1 MIVDRWLLLLVGW
14 AVASTLLWGLY
25 VLQRRSGDAT
35 AVDAGWATSLV
46 LLAALYGI
54 LGPGELCHKVLIAT
68 LVGLENLRVALLVLR
83 RIRGTEDTRYQ
94 ELRTRW
100 RARGR
105 EQLSFAVF
113 YQAQAALAALLS
125 VPILLA
131 VFNGHSHLEPLEW
144 TGTAVWIVGA
154 GFEAIADRQ
163 LSRHK
168 AAPANRGRTMRLGLW
183 RYSRHPNYFGQW
195 LTWIG
200 YALVASAAP
209 WGWVA
214 WFAPALMLYLI
225 LFVTGVK
232 PSEEAAAKNRGEDFR
247 RYQRETSAFVPWFPR
262 GKGGDS

>member
-1 MIVDRWLLLLVGW
+1 MIDERWLLLLVGW
-14 AVASTLLWGLY
+14 AVASALLWALY
-25 VLQRRSGDAT
+25 VLQRRTGDAT

-46 LLAALYGI
+46 VVSILYGC
-54 LGPGELCHKVLIAT
+54 LGPGALCHRVLIAT
-68 LVGLENLRVALLVLR
+68 LVGLENLRLALLVLR
-83 RIRGTEDTRYQ
+83 RVGGKEDTRYQ
-94 ELRTRW
+94 ELRARG

-131 VFNGHSHLEPLEW
+131 VFNGHDNLEPLEW
-144 TGTAVWIVGA
+144 AGAAVWLLGA

-163 LSRHK
+163 LTRHK
-168 AAPANRGRTMRLGLW
+168 ADPANRGKTMQSGLW

-195 LTWIG
+195 LTWVG
-200 YALVASAAP
+200 YALVACAAP
-209 WGWVA
+209 WGWTA
-214 WFAPALMLYLI
+214 FFAPLLMLYLI

-232 PSEEAAAKNRGEDFR
+232 PSEEAAVKSRGEDFR

-262 GKGGDS
+262 SSS